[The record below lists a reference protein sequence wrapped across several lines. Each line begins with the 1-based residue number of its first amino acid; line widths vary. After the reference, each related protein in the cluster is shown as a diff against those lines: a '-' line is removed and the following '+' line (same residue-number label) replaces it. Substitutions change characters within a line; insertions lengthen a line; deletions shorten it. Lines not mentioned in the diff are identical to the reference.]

1 MFKKLYH
8 NTTAV
13 IRREWKRML
22 GRPIY
27 LFSSVFVMIFCYI
40 FFLTFFSE
48 GLPRSMPIGVVDMDH
63 SYVSRTFVRNLD
75 GIPQIDIV
83 KQYVDYSEARD
94 AMQRGEIYAF
104 FEIGKDFETELMS
117 SQQPEFSFYVN
128 EAYIVAGSLTYKE
141 LIYMSNLGAAYV
153 QKKML
158 ELRGEEVI
166 DKEILAIVQP
176 ISNDSHMI
184 ANPYVNYGVYLLN
197 MLLPGIM
204 QMLILLMTV
213 FSIGFELKMNT
224 SPELI
229 KTANNSMF
237 AALLGKLLPY
247 TLLFSILGVG
257 GNLVLYKYM
266 HFPMNGSFVWFSFA
280 TILFVM
286 AYQAIGVLF
295 IGLLPSLREA
305 LSLVAVYAILGVS
318 FTGFTF
324 PIEAMPRGVQVFQHL
339 FPMRYYF
346 KIYTAEA
353 LNGAPIRYSIIYFA
367 VIAAFILLPFITYKR
382 LRKAVM
388 IPDNS
393 HSAKKNKI

>member
-1 MFKKLYH
+1 MSKKLYH
-8 NTTAV
+8 NTVAV
-13 IRREWKRML
+13 IRREWKIIL

-40 FFLTFFSE
+40 FFLSIFSD
-48 GLPRSMPIGVVDMDH
+48 GMPRSLPIGVVDLDH
-63 SYVSRTFVRNLD
+63 SYVSRTFVRNVD
-75 GIPQIDIV
+75 AVPNVHVV
-83 KQYVDYSEARD
+83 KQYVDYGEARD
-94 AMQRGEIYAF
+94 AMQRGDIYAF
-104 FEIGKDFETELMS
+104 YTLDKGFGRKLMS
-117 SQQPEFSFYVN
+117 SQQPDFSFYVN

-141 LIYMSNLGAAYV
+141 LIYMSNLGIAFV

-166 DKEILAIVQP
+166 DKEILATVQP

-213 FSIGFELKMNT
+213 FTIGFELKMNT
-224 SPELI
+224 TPDLM
-229 KTANNSMF
+229 KTANKSML

-247 TLLFSILGVG
+247 TLLFSILGIG
-257 GNLVLYKYM
+257 GNLVLYKFM
-266 HFPMNGSFVWFSFA
+266 HFPMNGSLLRYSFS
-280 TILFVM
+280 TVLFVM
-286 AYQAIGVLF
+286 AYQAIGVMF

-339 FPMRYYF
+339 FPTRYYF
-346 KIYTAEA
+346 KIYVAEA
-353 LNGAPIRYSIIYFA
+353 LNGAPIRYSLIYFA
-367 VIAAFILLPFITYKR
+367 VLAAFILLPFLTYKR
-382 LRKAVM
+382 LRNAVM
-388 IPDNS
+388 KPSITGTV
-393 HSAKKNKI
+393 K

>member
-1 MFKKLYH
+1 MSKKLYH
-8 NTTAV
+8 NTVAV
-13 IRREWKRML
+13 IRREWKRIL

-40 FFLTFFSE
+40 FFLSIFND
-48 GLPRSMPIGVVDMDH
+48 GMPRSLPIGVVDLDH
-63 SYVSRTFVRNLD
+63 SYVSRTFVRNMD
-75 GIPQIDIV
+75 AVPNVHVV
-83 KQYVDYSEARD
+83 KQYVDYGEARD
-94 AMQRGEIYAF
+94 AIQRGDIYAF
-104 FEIGKDFETELMS
+104 YTLDKGFGRKLMS
-117 SQQPEFSFYVN
+117 SQQPDFSFYVN

-141 LIYMSNLGAAYV
+141 LIYMSNLGIAFV

-166 DKEILAIVQP
+166 DKEILATVQP

-213 FSIGFELKMNT
+213 FTIGFEMKMNT
-224 SPELI
+224 TSNLME
-229 KTANNSMF
+229 TANKSML

-247 TLLFSILGVG
+247 TLLFSILGIG
-257 GNLVLYKYM
+257 GNLVLYKFM
-266 HFPMNGSFVWFSFA
+266 HFPMNGSLLRYSFS
-280 TILFVM
+280 TVLFVM
-286 AYQAIGVLF
+286 AYQAIGVMFL
-295 IGLLPSLREA
+295 GLLPSLREA

-339 FPMRYYF
+339 FPTRYYF
-346 KIYTAEA
+346 KIYVAEA
-353 LNGAPIRYSIIYFA
+353 LNGAPIRYSLIYFA
-367 VIAAFILLPFITYKR
+367 VMAAFMLLPFLTYKR
-382 LRKAVM
+382 LRNAVM
-388 IPDNS
+388 KSSITDTV
-393 HSAKKNKI
+393 K

>member
-1 MFKKLYH
+1 MSKKLYH
-8 NTTAV
+8 NTVAV
-13 IRREWKRML
+13 IRREWKRIL

-40 FFLTFFSE
+40 FFLSIFND
-48 GLPRSMPIGVVDMDH
+48 GMPRSLPIGVVDLDH
-63 SYVSRTFVRNLD
+63 SYVSRTFVRNMD
-75 GIPQIDIV
+75 AVPNVHVV
-83 KQYVDYSEARD
+83 KQYVDYGEARD
-94 AMQRGEIYAF
+94 AMQRGDIYAF
-104 FEIGKDFETELMS
+104 YTLDKGFGRKLMS
-117 SQQPEFSFYVN
+117 SQQPDFSFYIN

-141 LIYMSNLGAAYV
+141 LIYMSNLGIAFV

-166 DKEILAIVQP
+166 DKEILATVQP

-213 FSIGFELKMNT
+213 FTIGFEMKMNT
-224 SPELI
+224 TSNLME
-229 KTANNSMF
+229 TANKSML

-247 TLLFSILGVG
+247 TLLFSILGIG
-257 GNLVLYKYM
+257 GNLVLYKFM
-266 HFPMNGSFVWFSFA
+266 HFPMNGSLLRYSFS
-280 TILFVM
+280 TVLFVM
-286 AYQAIGVLF
+286 AYQAIGVMF

-339 FPMRYYF
+339 FPTRYYF
-346 KIYTAEA
+346 KIYVAEA
-353 LNGAPIRYSIIYFA
+353 LNGAPIRYSLIYFA
-367 VIAAFILLPFITYKR
+367 VMAAFMLLPFLTYKR
-382 LRKAVM
+382 LRNAVM
-388 IPDNS
+388 KSSITDTV
-393 HSAKKNKI
+393 K

>member
-1 MFKKLYH
+1 MFKNLPQ
-8 NTTAV
+8 NTLAV
-13 IRREWKRML
+13 IRREWKRIL

-27 LFSSVFVMIFCYI
+27 LVSSVLVMVFCYI
-40 FFLTFFSE
+40 FFLSIFSD
-48 GLPRSMPIGVVDMDH
+48 GMPRSLPIGVVDQDH
-63 SYVSRTFVRNLD
+63 SYVSRTFVRN
-75 GIPQIDIV
+75 IDAVPNVHVV
-83 KQYVDYSEARD
+83 KQYVDYGEARD
-94 AMQRGEIYAF
+94 AMQRGDIYAF
-104 FEIGKDFETELMS
+104 YTLDKGFGRKLMS
-117 SQQPEFSFYVN
+117 SQQPDYSFYVN

-141 LIYMSNLGAAYV
+141 LIYMSNLGIAFV

-166 DKEILAIVQP
+166 DKEILATVQP

-197 MLLPGIM
+197 MMLPGIM

-213 FSIGFELKMNT
+213 FTIGFEMKMNT
-224 SPELI
+224 TPYLM
-229 KTANNSMF
+229 KTANKSML

-247 TLLFSILGVG
+247 TLLFSMLGIA
-257 GNLVLYKYM
+257 GNLVLYKLM
-266 HFPMNGSFVWFSFA
+266 HFPMNGSLLRYSFA

-286 AYQAIGVLF
+286 AYQSIGVMF

-339 FPMRYYF
+339 FPTRYYF
-346 KIYTAEA
+346 KIYVAEA
-353 LNGAPIRYSIIYFA
+353 LNGAPFSYSLIYFA
-367 VIAAFILLPFITYKR
+367 VLAAFMLLPFLIYMR
-382 LRKAVM
+382 LR
-388 IPDNS
+388 NS
-393 HSAKKNKI
+393 IMKPSITDTVK

>member
-1 MFKKLYH
+1 MSKKLYH
-8 NTTAV
+8 NTVAV
-13 IRREWKRML
+13 IRREWKRIL

-40 FFLTFFSE
+40 FFLSIFND
-48 GLPRSMPIGVVDMDH
+48 GMPRSLPIGVVDLDH
-63 SYVSRTFVRNLD
+63 SYVSRTFVRNMD
-75 GIPQIDIV
+75 AVPNVHVV
-83 KQYVDYSEARD
+83 KQYVDYGEARD
-94 AMQRGEIYAF
+94 AMQRGDIYAF
-104 FEIGKDFETELMS
+104 YTLDKGFGRKLMS
-117 SQQPEFSFYVN
+117 SQQPDFSFYVN

-141 LIYMSNLGAAYV
+141 LIYMSNLGIAFV

-166 DKEILAIVQP
+166 DKEILATVQP

-213 FSIGFELKMNT
+213 FTIGFEMKMNT
-224 SPELI
+224 TSNLME
-229 KTANNSMF
+229 TANKSML

-247 TLLFSILGVG
+247 TLLFSILGIG
-257 GNLVLYKYM
+257 GNLVLYKFM
-266 HFPMNGSFVWFSFA
+266 HFPMNGSLLRYSFS
-280 TILFVM
+280 TVLFVM
-286 AYQAIGVLF
+286 AYQAIGVMF

-339 FPMRYYF
+339 FPTRYYF
-346 KIYTAEA
+346 KIYVAEA
-353 LNGAPIRYSIIYFA
+353 LNGAPIRYSLIYFA
-367 VIAAFILLPFITYKR
+367 VLAAFMLLPFLTYKR
-382 LRKAVM
+382 LRNAVM
-388 IPDNS
+388 KSSITDTV
-393 HSAKKNKI
+393 K

>member
-27 LFSSVFVMIFCYI
+27 LFSSVFVMIFCYV
-40 FFLTFFSE
+40 FFLTFFSD
-48 GLPRSMPIGVVDMDH
+48 GMPRSLPIGVVDMDH

-367 VIAAFILLPFITYKR
+367 VIAAFILLPFIAYKR

>member
-1 MFKKLYH
+1 MSKKLYH
-8 NTTAV
+8 NTVAV
-13 IRREWKRML
+13 IRREWKRIL

-40 FFLTFFSE
+40 FFLSIFND
-48 GLPRSMPIGVVDMDH
+48 GMPRSLPIGVVDLDH
-63 SYVSRTFVRNLD
+63 SYVSRTFVRNMD
-75 GIPQIDIV
+75 AVPNVHVV
-83 KQYVDYSEARD
+83 KQYVDYGEARD
-94 AMQRGEIYAF
+94 AMQRGDIYAF
-104 FEIGKDFETELMS
+104 YTLDKGFGRKLMS
-117 SQQPEFSFYVN
+117 SQQPDFSFYIN

-141 LIYMSNLGAAYV
+141 LIYMSNLGIAFV

-166 DKEILAIVQP
+166 DKEILATVQP

-213 FSIGFELKMNT
+213 FTIGFEMKMNT
-224 SPELI
+224 TSNLME
-229 KTANNSMF
+229 TANKSML

-247 TLLFSILGVG
+247 TLLFSILGIG
-257 GNLVLYKYM
+257 GNLVLYKFM
-266 HFPMNGSFVWFSFA
+266 HFPMNGSLLRYSFS
-280 TILFVM
+280 TVLFVM
-286 AYQAIGVLF
+286 AYQAIGVMF

-324 PIEAMPRGVQVFQHL
+324 SIEAMPRGVQVFQHL
-339 FPMRYYF
+339 FPTRYYF
-346 KIYTAEA
+346 KIYVAEA
-353 LNGAPIRYSIIYFA
+353 LNGAPIRYSLIYFA
-367 VIAAFILLPFITYKR
+367 VLAAFMLLPFLTYKR
-382 LRKAVM
+382 LRNAVM
-388 IPDNS
+388 KSSITDTV
-393 HSAKKNKI
+393 K

>member
-1 MFKKLYH
+1 MSKKLYH
-8 NTTAV
+8 NTVAV
-13 IRREWKRML
+13 IRREWKRIL

-40 FFLTFFSE
+40 FFLSIFND
-48 GLPRSMPIGVVDMDH
+48 GMPRSLPIGVVDLDH
-63 SYVSRTFVRNLD
+63 SYVSRTFVRNMD
-75 GIPQIDIV
+75 AVPNVHVV
-83 KQYVDYSEARD
+83 KQYVDYGEARD
-94 AMQRGEIYAF
+94 AMQRGDIYAF
-104 FEIGKDFETELMS
+104 YTLDKGFGRKLMS
-117 SQQPEFSFYVN
+117 SQQPDFSFYVN

-141 LIYMSNLGAAYV
+141 LIYMSNLGIAFV

-166 DKEILAIVQP
+166 DKEILATVQP

-213 FSIGFELKMNT
+213 FTIGFEMKMNT
-224 SPELI
+224 TSNLME
-229 KTANNSMF
+229 TANKSML

-247 TLLFSILGVG
+247 TLLFSILGIG
-257 GNLVLYKYM
+257 GNLVLYKFM
-266 HFPMNGSFVWFSFA
+266 HFPMNGSLLRYSFS
-280 TILFVM
+280 TVLFVM
-286 AYQAIGVLF
+286 AYQAIGVMF

-339 FPMRYYF
+339 FPTRYYF
-346 KIYTAEA
+346 KIYVAEA
-353 LNGAPIRYSIIYFA
+353 LNGAPIRYSLIYFA
-367 VIAAFILLPFITYKR
+367 VMAAFMLLPFLTYMRLSNAIMKPSITSTVK
-382 LRKAVM
+382 
-388 IPDNS
+388 
-393 HSAKKNKI
+393 

>member
-1 MFKKLYH
+1 MSKKLYH
-8 NTTAV
+8 NTVAV
-13 IRREWKRML
+13 IRREWKRIL

-40 FFLTFFSE
+40 FFLSIFND
-48 GLPRSMPIGVVDMDH
+48 GMPRSLPIGVVDLDH
-63 SYVSRTFVRNLD
+63 SYVSRTFVRNMD
-75 GIPQIDIV
+75 AVPNVHVV
-83 KQYVDYSEARD
+83 KQYVDYGEARD
-94 AMQRGEIYAF
+94 AMQRGDIYAF
-104 FEIGKDFETELMS
+104 YTLDKGFGRKLMS
-117 SQQPEFSFYVN
+117 SQQPDFSFYVN

-141 LIYMSNLGAAYV
+141 LIYMSNLGIAFV

-166 DKEILAIVQP
+166 DKEILATVQP

-213 FSIGFELKMNT
+213 FTIGFEMKMNT
-224 SPELI
+224 TSNLME
-229 KTANNSMF
+229 TANKSML

-247 TLLFSILGVG
+247 TLLFSILGIG
-257 GNLVLYKYM
+257 GNLVLYKFM
-266 HFPMNGSFVWFSFA
+266 HFPMNGSLLRYSFS
-280 TILFVM
+280 TVLFVM
-286 AYQAIGVLF
+286 AYQAIGVMF

-339 FPMRYYF
+339 FPTRYYF
-346 KIYTAEA
+346 KIYVAEA
-353 LNGAPIRYSIIYFA
+353 LNGAPIRYSLIYFA
-367 VIAAFILLPFITYKR
+367 VMAAFMLLPFLTYKR
-382 LRKAVM
+382 LRNSVM
-388 IPDNS
+388 KSSITDTV
-393 HSAKKNKI
+393 K

>member
-1 MFKKLYH
+1 MLKQLYH

-22 GRPIY
+22 SRPIY

-40 FFLTFFSE
+40 FFLTAFSD
-48 GLPRSMPIGVVDMDH
+48 GMPRSLPIGVVDMDH
-63 SYVSRTFVRNLD
+63 SYVSRTFVRTID
-75 GIPQIDIV
+75 GVPQVDVV
-83 KQYVDYSEARD
+83 KQYVDYTEARE
-94 AMQRGEIYAF
+94 AIQRGEIYAF
-104 FEIGKDFETELMS
+104 FEIGKDFERELMS

-128 EAYIVAGSLTYKE
+128 EAFIVAGSLTYKE
-141 LIYMSNLGAAYV
+141 LLYMSNMGTAYV
-153 QKKML
+153 QKKMM
-158 ELRGEEVI
+158 ELRGEEVVEE
-166 DKEILAIVQP
+166 EIMALVQP
-176 ISNDSHMI
+176 ISTDTHMI

-213 FSIGFELKMNT
+213 FTIGFELKINT
-224 SPELI
+224 TPQLM
-229 KTANNSMF
+229 KTANNSML

-247 TLLFSILGVG
+247 TLLFSILGVS
-257 GNLVLYKYM
+257 GNLILYKYM
-266 HFPMNGSFVWFSFA
+266 HFPMNGSFVWFSLA

-339 FPMRYYF
+339 FPIRYYF
-346 KIYTAEA
+346 KIYTSEA
-353 LNGAPIRYSIIYFA
+353 LNGAPISYSVIYFA
-367 VIAAFILLPFITYKR
+367 LLAAFILLPFIIYKR
-382 LRKAVM
+382 LTKAVT
-388 IPDNS
+388 S
-393 HSAKKNKI
+393 STAHAAK